1 MFLDEDSRVAAQAGK
16 ILIVVCFLFVFS
28 CYKSCEEV
36 KFRLSGQVTEATFTG
51 INKQIGRRGREYYS
65 ATYVFRVDGKNYQG
79 DIEVE
84 PQDEIPATL
93 QIAYLPGDPMINRLV
108 GSGNWVWIGL
118 LLFFLA
124 AGVVFGIQTWKQAV
138 ADIAA
143 SKR

>member
-1 MFLDEDSRVAAQAGK
+1 MSDRCA
-16 ILIVVCFLFVFS
+16 
-28 CYKSCEEV
+28 
-36 KFRLSGQVTEATFTG
+36 
-51 INKQIGRRGREYYS
+51 
-65 ATYVFRVDGKNYQG
+65 
-79 DIEVE
+79 
-84 PQDEIPATL
+84 ATL